1 MNYCGNINF
10 IEYNAAPENTVVQLC
25 KQFLEESLCSITKHN
40 LGISSLRLYKVT
52 KVSNKEIDCLNIR
65 KDEFIENLQSNES
78 NMILQILTSPGVMS
92 IKNWPFNFFE
102 TASFS
107 EEKLMVTNCLAVA
120 DADWL
125 NKVFLTKDNGNILNL
140 LNVCE
145 KRRVCVLIQTPIFS
159 SIDM

>member
-1 MNYCGNINF
+1 
-10 IEYNAAPENTVVQLC
+10 
-25 KQFLEESLCSITKHN
+25 
-40 LGISSLRLYKVT
+40 
-52 KVSNKEIDCLNIR
+52 
-65 KDEFIENLQSNES
+65 
-78 NMILQILTSPGVMS
+78 
-92 IKNWPFNFFE
+92 
-102 TASFS
+102 
-107 EEKLMVTNCLAVA
+107 MVTNCLAVA